1 MTVQQSR
8 WFENLS
14 GAREGSP
21 RLFCFPYAGG
31 SAQIFRKW
39 QRYFSPDVALCLAHL
54 PGRAMRIGEPPFTR
68 LKPLVRVLAEAIIP
82 QLQLPFA
89 FWGHSMVAMISFELA
104 RELRRQGQPVPM
116 ALFVSGRS
124 APQTP
129 DPDPITFNLPE
140 KDFIAELQRLNGTP
154 KEVLDNPE
162 LKHLFLPILRA
173 DFEVVETYVYE
184 SDKPLAC
191 AIHAY
196 GGLKDSHVP
205 VNNLKAW
212 QEQTSREC
220 VVRMFP
226 GDHFFIH
233 TCSADVLNVLRKDLS
248 QLSAERRAG

>member
-1 MTVQQSR
+1 M
-8 WFENLS
+8 
-14 GAREGSP
+14 
-21 RLFCFPYAGG
+21 
-31 SAQIFRKW
+31 
-39 QRYFSPDVALCLAHL
+39 
-54 PGRAMRIGEPPFTR
+54 
-68 LKPLVRVLAEAIIP
+68 RVLAEAIIP
-82 QLQLPFA
+82 QLQPPFA
-89 FWGHSMVAMISFELA
+89 FWGHSMGAMISFELA
-104 RELRRQGQPVPM
+104 RELRRKANPFLWHC
-116 ALFVSGRS
+116 LFR
-124 APQTP
+124 AECATQTP

-184 SDKPLAC
+184 LDVPLAC

-233 TCSADVLNVLRKDLS
+233 TCSADVLNVLRRKLS
-248 QLSAERRAG
+248 QLSAGKRAG